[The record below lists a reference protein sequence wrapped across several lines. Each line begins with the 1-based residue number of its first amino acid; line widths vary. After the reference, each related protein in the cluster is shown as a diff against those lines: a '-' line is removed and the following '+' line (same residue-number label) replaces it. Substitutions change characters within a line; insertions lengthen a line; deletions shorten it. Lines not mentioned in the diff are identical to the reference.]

1 MKFTLKQKIFLTIA
15 FIVSLLPLFA
25 IHYGVKDINELYG
38 WQANLLPIG
47 LPAILI
53 YFVGLWAPLKGDKLG
68 KILSL
73 VGCVGMVLSEVV
85 GFVFTHL
92 PGDGINLKYAFEH
105 ATTFFWISL
114 MVSIL
119 MVFIYCCV
127 LSLTKNRK
135 KR

>member
-1 MKFTLKQKIFLTIA
+1 MNFTLKQKIFLTVT

-25 IHYGVKDINELYG
+25 IHYGVRGINEIYG
-38 WQANLLPIG
+38 WKVNLLPIG
-47 LPAILI
+47 LPAMLL
-53 YFVGLWAPLKGDKLG
+53 FFLGLWAPIKSASLR

-73 VGCVGMVLSEVV
+73 IGVIGMVVSEIVNLI
-85 GFVFTHL
+85 FMHL
-92 PGDGINLKYAFEH
+92 PGEGINLKYALEH
-105 ATTFFWISL
+105 ATTFYWISL
-114 MVSIL
+114 MVSIM

>member
-1 MKFTLKQKIFLTIA
+1 MHFTFKQKIFLTIA

-25 IHYGVKDINELYG
+25 IHYGVKDINAVYG
-38 WQANLLPIG
+38 WKVNLLPIG
-47 LPAILI
+47 LPAMLL
-53 YFVGLWAPLKGDKLG
+53 FFLGLWAPIKSANLS

-73 VGCVGMVLSEVV
+73 IGAIGMVVSEIVNLI
-85 GFVFTHL
+85 FMHL
-92 PGDGINLKYAFEH
+92 PGEGINLKYALEH
-105 ATTFFWISL
+105 ATIFYWLSL

-119 MVFIYCCV
+119 LVFIYCCV